1 LFKRRAGRYVQSIRI
16 DHAVPEP
23 GSGGAATADG
33 FEFIK
38 VRRKTF
44 VIGQYGGSS
53 VNHAT
58 AWQFRYQNQNWYLIG
73 ELTNTGGIDVTCP
86 RSFGLVAAQC
96 LGYKVDT
103 NFVTGRQISTAY
115 GILRESHEETT
126 RVIRRTLGKKKLML
140 LADFEPRSLAE
151 PPP

>member
-1 LFKRRAGRYVQSIRI
+1 
-16 DHAVPEP
+16 
-23 GSGGAATADG
+23 
-33 FEFIK
+33 
-38 VRRKTF
+38 
-44 VIGQYGGSS
+44 
-53 VNHAT
+53 
-58 AWQFRYQNQNWYLIG
+58 
-73 ELTNTGGIDVTCP
+73 VTCP